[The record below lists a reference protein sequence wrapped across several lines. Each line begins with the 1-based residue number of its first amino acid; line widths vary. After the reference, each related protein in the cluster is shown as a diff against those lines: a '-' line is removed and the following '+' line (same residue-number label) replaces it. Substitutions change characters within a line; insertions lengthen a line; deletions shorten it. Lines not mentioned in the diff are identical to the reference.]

1 MRLTYRP
8 RHTLPIT
15 NRRLFFAVLSAST
28 ICAKVVRIYANSHV
42 LSSVDILRWSP
53 FFSAQDSLLLL
64 LLRLIF
70 DKSWPTQHYIRSVAT
85 TVALLVTIV
94 FLGLAAVNISF
105 FIVAGSEIH
114 WSHIGVVADAS
125 GWKMMVTAGS
135 WPLSMVL
142 ALLLFLSWMAKNIFY
157 ETSGLAVDIISRIA
171 SETVCK
177 CVRFAPLSKGSR
189 QDIEDAWNQ
198 RYQELTKR
206 GQNRSKA
213 LRLIRVPL
221 ILLLLVQ
228 LPMLFLGPS
237 QSALSSLSWTLPFT
251 PFIDAEQSST
261 YLDELVW
268 PPEYDL
274 ADDHKHEQYQ
284 DQTAL
289 DEPPDYPWL
298 PSGTVLSGFEDWYR
312 PRCRHYNLEADPFK
326 ISNVDD
332 ELLLGLRGKLSNID
346 IRHVM
351 LIVLESTRGDIFPVK
366 RKGNI
371 WNRLAESYPNN
382 ILPAEPARKLLDL
395 TPTANFL
402 AGDRENVPGGCEGC
416 PGRIRASKAFSA
428 ATYTLKSLVGIMCG
442 ISPLAIDFNAEV
454 THHIYQPCLPQVLQA
469 FNKLD
474 YENDTAIAK
483 DFSSYEWKSLFLQ
496 SVTES
501 YDRQDALMPKM
512 GYSNE
517 TFITKEYL
525 RGIDAKYGTVN
536 VPDINYYG
544 MPEDVL
550 KIYMRDAFANAKLN
564 NERLFLTHLTST
576 SHHPFDIPL
585 PVKQAD
591 QEVRSSNTRSN
602 GKRDINDL
610 SKYLNAISY
619 VDHWVGTI
627 LDILDEYNVAEET
640 LLVFVGDH
648 GIALPEGV
656 TPYQDPSIG
665 NFHVPLFLSHP
676 KLPDIEINDAV
687 TSRQILPTIL
697 DLLRETQSLSDMG
710 YEAAGDLLRNYEGQ
724 SLLRPLRSVSPSTG
738 RADWQFTVINPGGS
752 LLSVRDAREPQ
763 WRLIVPLS
771 GEQAWRLTNLN
782 NDPYE
787 EEPVQAYD
795 LAKFLALVRRRH
807 ELERIGWVKEAV
819 SVTRWWVHENRRRWR
834 YGPLNSIAK
843 RSWSSW
849 WDQVSRAF

>member
-1 MRLTYRP
+1 MAYSTL
-8 RHTLPIT
+8 HTQRGDNGGPL
-15 NRRLFFAVLSAST
+15 
-28 ICAKVVRIYANSHV
+28 
-42 LSSVDILRWSP
+42 
-53 FFSAQDSLLLL
+53 
-64 LLRLIF
+64 
-70 DKSWPTQHYIRSVAT
+70 
-85 TVALLVTIV
+85 
-94 FLGLAAVNISF
+94 
-105 FIVAGSEIH
+105 VAGSEIH

-125 GWKMMVTAGS
+125 GWKMMVTARS

-142 ALLLFLSWMAKNIFY
+142 AFLLFLSWMARNIFY
-157 ETSGLAVDIISRIA
+157 ETSGLVVDIISRTA
-171 SETVCK
+171 SEIVCK
-177 CVRFAPLSKGSR
+177 CVRFAPLSKDSR
-189 QDIEDAWNQ
+189 QDLGDAWNQ
-198 RYQELTKR
+198 GYQEPTKR

-213 LRLIRVPL
+213 LRFIRAPL

-228 LPMLFLGPS
+228 LPMLFLEPS

-261 YLDELVW
+261 YLDKLVW

-298 PSGTVLSGFEDWYR
+298 PSGTELSGFGHWYR
-312 PRCRHYNLEADPFK
+312 PGSLHYNLDADPFR
-326 ISNVDD
+326 ISNMDD
-332 ELLLGLRGKLSNID
+332 ELLLSLRGKLSNID
-346 IRHVM
+346 
-351 LIVLESTRGDIFPVK
+351 K
-366 RKGNI
+366 RAISGTAWLNPI
-371 WNRLAESYPNN
+371 PYN

-402 AGDRENVPGGCEGC
+402 AGDRENIPGGCEGC
-416 PGRIRASKAFSA
+416 PGHIRASNAFSA

-454 THHIYQPCLPQVLQA
+454 THHIYQPS
-469 FNKLD
+469 
-474 YENDTAIAK
+474 IAK

-564 NERLFLTHLTST
+564 NERLFPTHLTST
-576 SHHPFDIPL
+576 SHHPFDIRL
-585 PVKQAD
+585 PVKQDD
-591 QEVRSSNTRSN
+591 QEVRPSNTKSN
-602 GKRDINDL
+602 RKRDINDL

-648 GIALPEGV
+648 GLSLPEGV
-656 TPYQDPSIG
+656 TPYPDPSIG
-665 NFHVPLFLSHP
+665 NFHVPLFLSRP
-676 KLPDIEINDAV
+676 KLPDIDISDAV

-697 DLLRETQSLSDMG
+697 DPLRETQSLSDMG

-724 SLLRPLRSVSPSTG
+724 SLLRPLRSISPSTG

-771 GEQAWRLTNLN
+771 VN
-782 NDPYE
+782 
-787 EEPVQAYD
+787 
-795 LAKFLALVRRRH
+795 
-807 ELERIGWVKEAV
+807 
-819 SVTRWWVHENRRRWR
+819 
-834 YGPLNSIAK
+834 
-843 RSWSSW
+843 
-849 WDQVSRAF
+849 RAFNEFE